1 MTIASSMSKREHVL
15 ATVLPPEAVTILV
28 AASKRGGVVLDQA
41 IALVKNLWP
50 HHFKETLQ

>member
-1 MTIASSMSKREHVL
+1 MTRASMSKREHVL